1 MPKAY
6 VEIRTTA
13 GWQAK
18 VIADLM
24 NKRTFEKDTAVRD
37 IDVIFGDYDLMVV
50 IEHKDRETFYDAI
63 GALAKIAGVSS
74 TNSRMAMEPEFV
86 EKAFAE
92 L

>member
-18 VIADLM
+18 VITALM
-24 NKRTFEKDTAVRD
+24 NKRTFEEDNAIKD
-37 IDVIFGDYDLMVV
+37 IDVIFGDYDVMVV
-50 IEHKDRETFYDAI
+50 IEHKDRERFYNAI
-63 GALAKIAGVSS
+63 GALARIAGVSS
-74 TNSRMAMEPEFV
+74 TNSRLAMEPEFV

-92 L
+92 